1 MEKSSYK
8 PKRKFY
14 KRNDNNKPKDLEDKV
29 VYVSKPSGPVK
40 KADWQLMLMAISDC
54 LDKQD
59 DPNYKKIV
67 NLRYE
72 ELKHRN

>member
-1 MEKSSYK
+1 MEKSNYK

-14 KRNDNNKPKDLEDKV
+14 KKDSNNKTKDLEDKV
-29 VYVSKPSGPVK
+29 VYVSKPSGSVK
-40 KADWQLMLMAISDC
+40 KTDWQLMLTAISDC